1 MEGEVRKVQLTGGAT
16 LIVSLPKEWA
26 RRINLSPGDEV
37 LVVPQPDNTLV
48 LIPRKLGSRSSF
60 TVELSVDEKM
70 STEELEKIFMSVYI
84 AGAEVITVKFSPKTA
99 QFRKFLKDFVR
110 RRVIDMEITEESS
123 DRLVIQAMIATT
135 ELAVNDIT
143 TKMLK
148 LADNMLL
155 DLIKGLETDNIDL
168 LKDVAE
174 RDDEVDRLYW
184 LMERQLKRAA
194 MSRYIMLE
202 LKVED
207 PRDLVEYTIIAKSI
221 ERIADHICKISY
233 INQEEKID
241 LRVVKP
247 ILERAV
253 GYMGSVLEL
262 LGGGFDDIR
271 IATLYKELTNW
282 TLKIRK
288 EVDFSDPATSLAR
301 DSAVRIN
308 EYISDILESLLHI
321 KFKSFQKFG
330 GGAPQLQ

>member
-1 MEGEVRKVQLTGGAT
+1 MEGEVRRVQLTGGAT

-26 RRINLSPGDEV
+26 RRTNLSPGDEV
-37 LVVPQPDNTLV
+37 LIVPQPDNTLV
-48 LIPRKLGSRSSF
+48 LIPRKLGRRTSLS
-60 TVELSVDEKM
+60 VELYVDEKT
-70 STEELEKIFMSVYI
+70 SVEELEKIFMSIYI
-84 AGAEVITVKFSPKTA
+84 AGAEVITIRFAPGAT
-99 QFRKFLKDFVR
+99 QYRKYLKDFVR

-123 DRLVIQAMIATT
+123 DKLVVQAMVAAT
-135 ELAVNDIT
+135 ELAIGDVVL
-143 TKMLK
+143 KMLK

-155 DLIKGLETDNIDL
+155 DLVKGLETDNMEL
-168 LKDVAE
+168 LRDVTE

-184 LMERQLKRAA
+184 LVERQLKRAA

-233 INQEEKID
+233 INQEEKVD
-241 LRVVKP
+241 LRVVRP

-253 GYMGSVLEL
+253 EHMGALMDFF
-262 LGGGFDDIR
+262 GGNVDDMKL
-271 IATLYKELTNW
+271 AALYRELTDW
-282 TLKIRK
+282 SLKMRK
-288 EVDFSDPATSLAR
+288 EVVLSDPATSLAR

-321 KFKSFQKFG
+321 RLKNFQRL
-330 GGAPQLQ
+330 GAEARQQ